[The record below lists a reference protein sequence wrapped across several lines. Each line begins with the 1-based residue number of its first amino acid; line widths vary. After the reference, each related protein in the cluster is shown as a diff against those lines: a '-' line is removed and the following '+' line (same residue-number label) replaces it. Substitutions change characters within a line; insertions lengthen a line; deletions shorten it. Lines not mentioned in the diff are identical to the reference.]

1 MSATDSDAADLEV
14 GVILP
19 QYGTDIDTVRDTA
32 LEAESL
38 GYDAVWL
45 EDHFQS
51 WIGDPR
57 RNTHECWTTLSAVA
71 EATDRVRLG
80 TLVTSQSYRHPA
92 LLAKMAAT
100 VDRVSDG
107 RLELGLGGGWY
118 EAEYDRFGYEFR
130 EPPAERLRRLAETV
144 EILQGLWTNETYS
157 HRGENL
163 DIDLEDA
170 FCEPHPVQD
179 PHPPIW
185 IGGGARSLRC
195 VTPPSWPT
203 AGTTAR
209 SSRRDSR
216 ENSRSCATTA
226 RAQRGTTR
234 SANPPSCSSSSAKR
248 LRRPR
253 KVRGLPER
261 VSARRRAER
270 APRVLSVGIP
280 RDGSDGDAGRGG
292 QSARGVRRRRDR
304 GSHACSSGRG
314 RRGRREP
321 AVVSRRTRWLIA
333 EPAAAGCRRQRT
345 ETSIWT
351 LGQQQ
356 KYTASGSLLRYG

>member
-1 MSATDSDAADLEV
+1 MSASDSDVADLEV
-14 GVILP
+14 GYILP
-19 QYGTDIDTVRDTA
+19 QYGTDIDAVRDAA

-71 EATDRVRLG
+71 EATDSVRLG

-157 HRGENL
+157 HEGEHL
-163 DIDLEDA
+163 EIDLEDA
-170 FCEPHPVQD
+170 FCEPQPAQD

-185 IGGGARSLRC
+185 IGGGGEEFTLRYTAELADGWNYGTLEPEGFAEKLDVLREHC
-195 VTPPSWPT
+195 ESEDRYDEIRKSAELFVFVGETTEAAERKREAFADEMLSDEPSEPREFFLSAYLETAPAGTPT
-203 AGTTAR
+203 AV
-209 SSRRDSR
+209 R
-216 ENSRSCATTA
+216 E
-226 RAQRGTTR
+226 
-234 SANPPSCSSSSAKR
+234 R
-248 LRRPR
+248 L
-253 KVRGLPER
+253 
-261 VSARRRAER
+261 AAY
-270 APRVLSVGIP
+270 ADAGIEEVMLAIP
-280 RDGSDGDAGRGG
+280 DAADDGDDSLALLADE
-292 QSARGVRRRRDR
+292 SAD
-304 GSHACSSGRG
+304 SS
-314 RRGRREP
+314 
-321 AVVSRRTRWLIA
+321 TN
-333 EPAAAGCRRQRT
+333 
-345 ETSIWT
+345 
-351 LGQQQ
+351 
-356 KYTASGSLLRYG
+356 

>member
-1 MSATDSDAADLEV
+1 MSAMDRDADDLAV
-14 GVILP
+14 GLLLP
-19 QYGTDIDTVRDTA
+19 QYGTDIDAVRDTA

-57 RNTHECWTTLSAVA
+57 RSTHECWTTLSAVA

-157 HRGENL
+157 HEGEYL
-163 DIDLEDA
+163 EIDLEDA
-170 FCEPHPVQD
+170 FCEPQPVQD

-185 IGGGARSLRC
+185 IGGGGEEFTLRYTAELADGWNYGTLEPEGFAGKLEILRDYCESAARYDEIRKSAELF
-195 VTPPSWPT
+195 VFV
-203 AGTTAR
+203 GETTAAAEEKREAFR
-209 SSRRDSR
+209 SEFLPADGPSEPR
-216 ENSRSCATTA
+216 EFFLAGYLETA
-226 RAQRGTTR
+226 PTGTPAEV
-234 SANPPSCSSSSAKR
+234 SDR
-248 LRRPR
+248 L
-253 KVRGLPER
+253 
-261 VSARRRAER
+261 ADYA
-270 APRVLSVGIP
+270 
-280 RDGSDGDAGRGG
+280 DAGIEE
-292 QSARGVRRRRDR
+292 VIL
-304 GSHACSSGRG
+304 
-314 RRGRREP
+314 
-321 AVVSRRTRWLIA
+321 AV
-333 EPAAAGCRRQRT
+333 PDAADD
-345 ETSIWT
+345 EDDS
-351 LGQQQ
+351 L
-356 KYTASGSLLRYG
+356 SLLAEELLE